1 MPLRT
6 VILAA
11 LLMMPRIMGASTAD
25 RIVASVGNLGIT
37 KSEVDQ
43 EVRFAQFLDGQAQ
56 TSEPS
61 EAQGIAARDRLVEQT
76 LLAQEA
82 EADKVDEAGLP
93 EEATRLV
100 EEVRQLYPDEAAYR
114 AALVTTG
121 LTQGQANQRLTRNVK
136 ILRLINRR
144 LRPNAW
150 VERREIEIY
159 YQETFLPEFAQRE
172 KTSPPKLDEVET
184 VIRET
189 LTQQKVDQLLDQ
201 WLKEVQSTRR
211 VKLHSQ

>member
-1 MPLRT
+1 MPIRT

-11 LLMMPRIMGASTAD
+11 LLIMPRILGASTVD
-25 RIVASVGNLGIT
+25 RIVASVGNQGMT

-43 EVRFAQFLDGQAQ
+43 EVRFAQFLDGQPQ

-61 EAQGIAARDRLVEQT
+61 EAQWVAARDRLVEQM

-100 EEVRQLYPDEAAYR
+100 DEVRQLYPDEAAYR
-114 AALVTTG
+114 AALAATG
-121 LTQGQANQRLTRNVK
+121 FTQDQAEQRLTRNVK

-150 VERREIEIY
+150 VERREIEAY
-159 YQETFLPEFAQRE
+159 YKETFLPEFAKQE
-172 KTSPPKLDEVET
+172 KASPPTIDDVET

-189 LTQQKVDQLLDQ
+189 LTQKKVDELLDQ
-201 WLKEVQSTRR
+201 WLKEVQMTRR

>member
-1 MPLRT
+1 MPIRA

-11 LLMMPRIMGASTAD
+11 LLIMPRIMGASTAD
-25 RIVASVGNLGIT
+25 RIVASVGNSGIT

-43 EVRFAQFLDGQAQ
+43 EVRFAQFLDGQPQ
-56 TSEPS
+56 SPEPS
-61 EAQGIAARDRLVEQT
+61 EAQWIAARDRLVEQS

-82 EADKVDEAGLP
+82 EADKADQAGFS

-100 EEVRQLYPDEAAYR
+100 DEVRKLYPDEAAYR
-114 AALVTTG
+114 AALASTG
-121 LTQGQANQRLTRNVK
+121 FTEDQAYQRLARNVN

-150 VERREIEIY
+150 VDRREIETY
-159 YQETFLPEFAQRE
+159 YQKVFLPEFTQRE
-172 KTSPPKLDEVET
+172 QTAPPMLDEVET

-189 LTQQKVDQLLDQ
+189 LTQQKIDQLLDQ
-201 WLKEVQSTRR
+201 WLKAIQSTRR
-211 VKLHSQ
+211 VKLHSN

>member
-100 EEVRQLYPDEAAYR
+100 EEVRQLYPDEAAYQS
-114 AALVTTG
+114 ALATTDF
-121 LTQGQANQRLTRNVK
+121 TQDQANQRLTRNVK

-144 LRPNAW
+144 LRPKVW
-150 VERREIEIY
+150 VERREIETY

>member
-121 LTQGQANQRLTRNVK
+121 FTQDQANQRLTRNVK

>member
-100 EEVRQLYPDEAAYR
+100 DEVRQLYSDEAAYR
-114 AALVTTG
+114 AALATTG
-121 LTQGQANQRLTRNVK
+121 FAQDQANQRLTRNVK

>member
-121 LTQGQANQRLTRNVK
+121 FTQGQANQRLTRNVK

-150 VERREIEIY
+150 VERREIETY

-172 KTSPPKLDEVET
+172 NTSPPKLDEVET

>member
-1 MPLRT
+1 MPIRAA
-6 VILAA
+6 ILAA
-11 LLMMPRIMGASTAD
+11 LLLTPPMVRSSTVD

-43 EVRFAQFLDGQAQ
+43 EVRFAQFLDGQPQ

-61 EAQGIAARDRLVEQT
+61 EAQWIGARDRLVEQT
-76 LLAQEA
+76 LLAEEA
-82 EADKVDEAGLP
+82 EADKMDEAGLP

-100 EEVRQLYPDEAAYR
+100 DEVRQLYPDEAAYR
-114 AALVTTG
+114 AALATTG
-121 LTQGQANQRLTRNVK
+121 FTQDQATQRLTRNVK

-150 VERREIEIY
+150 VDRREIETY
-159 YQETFLPEFAQRE
+159 YKETFLPEFAQRE
-172 KTSPPKLDEVET
+172 KTSPPPLDEVET

-189 LTQQKVDQLLDQ
+189 LTQQKVDQLLDE